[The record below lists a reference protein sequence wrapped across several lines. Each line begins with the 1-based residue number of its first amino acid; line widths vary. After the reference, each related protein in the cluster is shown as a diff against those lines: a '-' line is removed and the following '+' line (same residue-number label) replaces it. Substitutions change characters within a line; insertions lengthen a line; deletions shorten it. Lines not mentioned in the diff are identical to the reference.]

1 VEDTPLATAGKG
13 QQTKTAASGL
23 NNISTDQ
30 GTTAATNNIA
40 ANSVNTSGGLS
51 PDISKALASE
61 EGGIGKAYTGATQA
75 AQRGLSMRGM
85 GSAPS
90 GLSASLTNTG
100 INNMGEAQTG
110 AIGGAFGEQNQLNQ
124 TAYNPVIASEN
135 AGNGAVNASTGANTS
150 LASMPSTAGNVMSG
164 LSGLAGIGTSL
175 GGANGIFGKG
185 QNGGSLGG
193 G

>member
-1 VEDTPLATAGKG
+1 M
-13 QQTKTAASGL
+13 
-23 NNISTDQ
+23 
-30 GTTAATNNIA
+30 
-40 ANSVNTSGGLS
+40 
-51 PDISKALASE
+51 
-61 EGGIGKAYTGATQA
+61 GA
-75 AQRGLSMRGM
+75 
-85 GSAPS
+85 APS

-135 AGNGAVNASTGANTS
+135 AGNGAVNASTGANAA

-185 QNGGSLGG
+185 QGGGALGG

>member
-1 VEDTPLATAGKG
+1 MATAGKG

-23 NNISTDQ
+23 NNVATNQ
-30 GTTAATNNIA
+30 GTTSATNNIA
-40 ANSVNTSGGLS
+40 GAEVNTSGGLS
-51 PDISKALASE
+51 HDVSKQLANE

-85 GSAPS
+85 GAAPS

-100 INNMGEAQTG
+100 INNLGEAQTG

-185 QNGGSLGG
+185 QNGGTLGG